1 MSNIKEQQ
9 EKSKKKKYHTPGK
22 MLTPGG
28 EQEFAP
34 SIYTKCYNMCLK

>member
-9 EKSKKKKYHTPGK
+9 EKSKKNTTPPGK

-28 EQEFAP
+28 EQKFAAF
-34 SIYTKCYNMCLK
+34 IYAKF